1 MMTRGWIY
9 AAAAAVTLGLAAPAG
24 AAGDEGD
31 PLGAF
36 FYEALN
42 ILILMVVLV
51 YFARKPIRVFFA
63 DRREQIDSDLKS
75 AAQLHT
81 EAELRNAQWQRK
93 LIELESELDGI
104 RTTAR
109 ERAEAE
115 RERILSDASAAA
127 ERIRNE
133 ARAAVGQ
140 ELRRARAKLREEA
153 SDLAVSIAA
162 DTLRDRVTRE
172 DRDRLLDEFI
182 ETIER
187 EGSNAGG
194 NA

>member
-1 MMTRGWIY
+1 MARGSIY
-9 AAAAAVTLGLAAPAG
+9 AAAAAVSLGLAAPAG

-31 PLGAF
+31 ALKEF
-36 FYEALN
+36 FYETLN
-42 ILILMVVLV
+42 ILILIAALV
-51 YFARKPIRVFFA
+51 YFARKPIRTFFA
-63 DRREQIDSDLKS
+63 DRREQIDGELKS
-75 AAQLHT
+75 AAELHA
-81 EAELRNAQWQRK
+81 EAESRYAQWQRK
-93 LIELESELDGI
+93 LAELESELDRI

-133 ARAAVGQ
+133 ARAAVEQ

-162 DTLRDRVTRE
+162 DTLRDRVTPE
-172 DRDRLLDEFI
+172 DRSRLLDEFI

-187 EGSNAGG
+187 DGSNAGG

>member
-1 MMTRGWIY
+1 MTRGWIY

-31 PLGAF
+31 GLGAF
-36 FYEALN
+36 FYEVLN
-42 ILILMVVLV
+42 ILILIVVLV
-51 YFARKPIRVFFA
+51 YFARKPVRAFFA
-63 DRREQIDSDLKS
+63 DRREQIDGDLKS
-75 AAQLHT
+75 AAKLHA
-81 EAELRNAQWQRK
+81 EAESRYAQWQRK
-93 LIELESELDGI
+93 LAELDSELDRI

-115 RERILSDASAAA
+115 RERILAEASAAA
-127 ERIRNE
+127 ERIRTE
-133 ARAAVGQ
+133 ARAAVEQ

-162 DTLRDRVTRE
+162 DTLRDRVTPE
-172 DRDRLLDEFI
+172 DRSRLLDEFI

-187 EGSNAGG
+187 DSSNAGG